1 MRAVACVLAAALA
14 VGGVRVAAHAET
26 FRAADMRRKL
36 FSTCFVSERQGW
48 AVGDLGRIFHTT
60 DGAQTWQQQDAGTK
74 RAFVAISCVDDR
86 TLWVAGQS
94 GQIAHSADGGA
105 TWHMQRSGT
114 QRQLLDIAFADARRG
129 LAVGDFGTILR
140 TDDGGA
146 SWTTVPFP
154 KSMKLPADV
163 ADIVDPGDVLL
174 YAVSFV
180 DAAHVWMAG
189 EFGTILASADGG
201 LTWQQQPT
209 PVESTLF
216 AITFADLQHGWAVG
230 LDTTLLHTTDG
241 GISWAKQEAEKP
253 KGFSPALYGVQ
264 VRGTYGWAVGD
275 NGYLLNSVDAG
286 ASWHM
291 VKVPVQMGSSWFSG
305 LALRADGRG
314 FVVGAGGL
322 VLATDRDSFTP
333 LKQRY

>member
-1 MRAVACVLAAALA
+1 VRSVAWVLAAALA
-14 VGGVRVAAHAET
+14 LGCARVAARAET
-26 FRAADMRRKL
+26 FHAADMRRNL
-36 FSTCFVSERQGW
+36 FSACFVTDRQGW
-48 AVGDLGRIFHTT
+48 TVGDLGRIFHTT
-60 DGAQTWQQQDAGTK
+60 DGARTWQQQDAGTK
-74 RAFVAISCVDDR
+74 RAFVAVSCVDSR

-94 GQIAHSADGGA
+94 GQIAHSADGGN
-105 TWHMQRSGT
+105 TWRMQHSGT
-114 QRQLLDIAFADARRG
+114 QRQLLDIAFANARRG

-146 SWTTVPFP
+146 TWTKLPFP

-174 YAVSFV
+174 YAVAFV
-180 DAAHVWMAG
+180 DAEHVWMAG
-189 EFGTILASADGG
+189 EFGTVLASADGG
-201 LTWQQQPT
+201 LTWQQQHT

-216 AITFADLQHGWAVG
+216 DIAFSDLQHGWAVG

-241 GISWAKQEAEKP
+241 GLTWTKQEAEKP
-253 KGFSPALYGVQ
+253 KGFSPALYGVE

-275 NGYLLNSVDAG
+275 NGFLLNSVDAG

-305 LALRADGRG
+305 LALRPDGRG
-314 FVVGAGGL
+314 FIVGASGL
-322 VLATDRDSFTP
+322 VLAADRDSFTP
-333 LKQRY
+333 LKKRF